1 MSRIYP
7 SKLLL
12 FGEYTVL
19 CGSQAL
25 AVPLNHWHG
34 KWINA
39 DMPDAEQLNSILTY
53 SSWLSANQLISS
65 AVQQQM
71 MDDVEAGWIYTA
83 DIPIGYGLGSSGA
96 YVAAIYDRYVRTDS
110 NYSPAKDVLSK
121 MEGYFHGASS
131 GMDPMVSFHQNA
143 VYKDEKGLFHLVTTP
158 AWPEGM
164 KVYLLDSGS
173 GRATGPLV
181 NTFKTSLDQPEFRDR
196 IERDLIPVVEHAIHF
211 YLLGQETMLESCL
224 SVISQFQRN
233 YFEMLIPEAIK
244 HQWDQLAAIPGTYVK
259 FCGAGGGGYFL
270 MFTTMDEKDFYGDNL
285 SRIF

>member
-34 KWINA
+34 KWINV
-39 DMPDAEQLNSILTY
+39 DMPDAEQLNSIIAY

-71 MDDVEAGWIYTA
+71 IDDVEAGWIYTA

-110 NYSPAKDVLSK
+110 NSSPAKDVLSK

-181 NTFKTSLDQPEFRDR
+181 NTFKTAFDQPAFREQ
-196 IERDLIPVVEHAIHF
+196 IERDLIPAVEHAIHF
-211 YLLGQETMLESCL
+211 YLLGQGAMLEACL

-233 YFEMLIPEAIK
+233 YFEMLIPDTIK
-244 HQWDQLAAIPGTYVK
+244 HQWDKLTAIPGTYVK

-270 MFTTMDEKDFYGDNL
+270 MITTNDVPDYNAPDL
-285 SRIF
+285 TRIF